1 MADSQFTVAFAVL
14 SEISHQRSSAS
25 RDLQGSLKLK
35 RFGLDFQTICG
46 EGSGLKWQS
55 SQFTIQLTMGFRVIH
70 GQFFFTMLVATFLV
84 ASAAAP
90 QPTAT
95 IDKPKTRTVTGGF
108 CRILSNNTF
117 SGNFGP
123 NSSLPTLA
131 LTIGP
136 GSTMADALHANKA
149 NFTGPGMYKNEIIAV
164 YLGKTALED
173 SYMGLG
179 TVVINAD
186 KHSGTFSLNDKSA
199 AGHFDCGAPPAA

>member
-1 MADSQFTVAFAVL
+1 MGTSTRQHPLFT
-14 SEISHQRSSAS
+14 
-25 RDLQGSLKLK
+25 
-35 RFGLDFQTICG
+35 
-46 EGSGLKWQS
+46 
-55 SQFTIQLTMGFRVIH
+55 LTAIAILIAG
-70 GQFFFTMLVATFLV
+70 
-84 ASAAAP
+84 AAAP

-95 IDKPKTRTVTGGF
+95 IDKPKPRTVTGGF
-108 CRILSNNTF
+108 CRVLGNDTF

-136 GSTMADALHANKA
+136 RSAMADALHANKA
-149 NFTGPGMYKNEIIAV
+149 NFTGPGTYKNEIIAV

-179 TVVINAD
+179 TVIINAD

-199 AGHFDCGAPPAA
+199 AGHFDCGAPPTS

>member
-1 MADSQFTVAFAVL
+1 MQAAGGHV
-14 SEISHQRSSAS
+14 IS
-25 RDLQGSLKLK
+25 
-35 RFGLDFQTICG
+35 
-46 EGSGLKWQS
+46 SGLSTYHAQS
-55 SQFTIQLTMGFRVIH
+55 PRLKTAIAAITISIIMGTRTIQGQCLSTMAAA
-70 GQFFFTMLVATFLV
+70 MLLI

-95 IDKPKTRTVTGGF
+95 IEKPKPRTVTGGF

-123 NSSLPTLA
+123 SSSMPTLA

-136 GSTMADALHANKA
+136 GSAMADALHANKA
-149 NFTGPGMYKNEIIAV
+149 NFTGPGTYKNEIIAV

-179 TVVINAD
+179 TVIINAE
-186 KHSGTFSLNDKSA
+186 KRSGAFTLNDKSA
-199 AGHFDCGAPPAA
+199 SGRFDCGAPPTS

>member
-1 MADSQFTVAFAVL
+1 MIPLAMAS
-14 SEISHQRSSAS
+14 
-25 RDLQGSLKLK
+25 KK
-35 RFGLDFQTICG
+35 
-46 EGSGLKWQS
+46 GLK
-55 SQFTIQLTMGFRVIH
+55 QLLSAMALITLM
-70 GQFFFTMLVATFLV
+70 
-84 ASAAAP
+84 ASAAP
-90 QPTAT
+90 QPAAT
-95 IDKPKTRTVTGGF
+95 IDKPKSRTVTGGF

-136 GSTMADALHANKA
+136 SSAMADALHANKA
-149 NFTGPGMYKNEIIAV
+149 NFTGPGTYKNVIIAV

-186 KHSGTFSLNDKSA
+186 KHSGTFTLNDKSA
-199 AGHFDCGAPPAA
+199 SGHFDCGVPPAS

>member
-1 MADSQFTVAFAVL
+1 MGT
-14 SEISHQRSSAS
+14 R
-25 RDLQGSLKLK
+25 
-35 RFGLDFQTICG
+35 TIH
-46 EGSGLKWQS
+46 E
-55 SQFTIQLTMGFRVIH
+55 
-70 GQFFFTMLVATFLV
+70 QFFSTIVAVTILI
-84 ASAAAP
+84 AGAAAS

-95 IDKPKTRTVTGGF
+95 IDKPKSRTVSGGF
-108 CRILSNNTF
+108 CRVLSNDTF

-136 GSTMADALHANKA
+136 GSAMADQLHANKA
-149 NFTGPGMYKNEIIAV
+149 KFTGPGTYKNEIIAV

-186 KHSGTFSLNDKSA
+186 KHSGSFTLNDKSA
-199 AGHFDCGAPPAA
+199 AGHFDCGAPPAS

>member
-1 MADSQFTVAFAVL
+1 M
-14 SEISHQRSSAS
+14 
-25 RDLQGSLKLK
+25 
-35 RFGLDFQTICG
+35 GL
-46 EGSGLKWQS
+46 
-55 SQFTIQLTMGFRVIH
+55 RVIH
-70 GQFFFTMLVATFLV
+70 GQIFFTILVATFLG

-95 IDKPKTRTVTGGF
+95 IDKPRTRAVTGGF

-136 GSTMADALHANKA
+136 ASAMADALRANKA
-149 NFTGPGMYKNEIIAV
+149 NFTGPGTYKNEIIAV

-186 KHSGTFSLNDKSA
+186 KHSGAFTLNDKSA
-199 AGHFDCGAPPAA
+199 SGRFDCGVPPTS

>member
-1 MADSQFTVAFAVL
+1 M
-14 SEISHQRSSAS
+14 
-25 RDLQGSLKLK
+25 
-35 RFGLDFQTICG
+35 GLR
-46 EGSGLKWQS
+46 
-55 SQFTIQLTMGFRVIH
+55 TIQL
-70 GQFFFTMLVATFLV
+70 FFSTTLAVTFLL
-84 ASAAAP
+84 AGAATP

-173 SYMGLG
+173 SYIGLG

-186 KHSGTFSLNDKSA
+186 KHSGAFTLNDKSA
-199 AGHFDCGAPPAA
+199 SGRFDCGVPPTS